1 MISCKLA
8 ACGALLYICRSLIYD
23 ILCTSVSTRVKSS
36 VKNSPTGKIP
46 LSFDYCIAAMRDDDV
61 AGSSMQARM
70 DKDDTAAATAGAKEA
85 K

>member
-1 MISCKLA
+1 
-8 ACGALLYICRSLIYD
+8 
-23 ILCTSVSTRVKSS
+23 VKSS